1 MGAAIGDILG
11 FAVGVAISPVPIIAV
26 ILMLF
31 SNKAKT
37 NSVSFLVGWMVGLLV
52 AGGIVL
58 ALGIQSSDGQESTA
72 SGWIEIVI
80 GLLFL
85 ALAWK
90 QWSSRPQGDEEPT
103 MPDWMSAID
112 SFTAVKAGGT
122 GFVLSAVNPKN
133 LGLTIAAMAT
143 VASAGLSTGEEIGTL
158 AVFVLIAS
166 VTVALPVVAYLI
178 RGQKAAG
185 TLNSMKEWLTANN
198 NVVMMVLFLVLGA
211 KLLGAGI
218 SVVA

>member
-37 NSVSFLVGWMVGLLV
+37 NSVSFLIGWMVGLLI